1 MTTKTYN
8 LIETD
13 QNGDQLEVKSYGT
26 RFEAV
31 QAMATRLMADDTTQP
46 QNFRIEEA
54 EQVDEEAVVMETA
67 NKVVKLLPIYGD
79 KFEIKSLFMGG
90 SGFVEIHY
98 ADQKY
103 PSLSR
108 YQLERLFNVID
119 EVNAELPE
127 GYEAFANINH
137 ECAIRIMLSTPKKGE
152 NK

>member
-1 MTTKTYN
+1 MTTKKFQVSTN
-8 LIETD
+8 LKGFEGLTFTCDKREDAIAYITNTLLGNSQINPQD
-13 QNGDQLEVKSYGT
+13 LILEEV
-26 RFEAV
+26 EV
-31 QAMATRLMADDTTQP
+31 
-46 QNFRIEEA
+46 
-54 EQVDEEAVVMETA
+54 VDEEAVVMETA
-67 NKVVKLLPIYGD
+67 NKVVKSLRIYGD

-108 YQLERLFNVID
+108 YQLEQVFNVID

-137 ECAIRIMLSTPKKGE
+137 ECAIRIMLSTPKKEE